1 MGRNVDVMK
10 LNAVN
15 GDMYA
20 QFNLG
25 VMYYEGRGVAQDYD
39 EAMKWR
45 QLAEAQTQDT
55 VKLD

>member
-25 VMYYEGRGVAQDYD
+25 VMYDKGDGVTQDYK
-39 EAMKWR
+39 EANMWR